1 MSVFKKEEPWIGVDL
16 DGTLALYG
24 EWHGIEH
31 IGDPVPK
38 VVWLVRKLMD
48 KGYNVKVFTARVS
61 NGPEAIPP
69 IQTWVK
75 KHIGVDLDVTNV
87 KTPGCIL
94 MIDDR
99 ATHCTFNSG
108 HTHIREIEKILCR
121 GWKQI

>member
-24 EWHGIEH
+24 HWHGVDH

-38 VVWLVRKLMD
+38 VVNLVKLLINQ
-48 KGYNVKVFTARVS
+48 GHTVKVFTARAA
-61 NGPEAIPP
+61 NGPEAILP
-69 IQTWVK
+69 IVEWTK
-75 KHIGVDLDVTNV
+75 KHIGIALDVTNI

-99 ATHCTFNSG
+99 STHCTFNSG
-108 HTHIREIEKILCR
+108 YVRIKEVEKILNR
-121 GWKQI
+121 GWKQL